1 MTVGGG
7 QHTGE
12 SQLYWVADNVIR
24 NDFPDVRTALRD
36 PDGLLA
42 IGGDLS
48 PDRLLDAYRHGIF
61 PWYSKGQPILWWSP
75 NPRYVIEPEDF
86 HISRSLRKVLRHRP
100 FHVTFN
106 RAFDQVVSG
115 CAAPRAVSPG
125 TWITEEMSRAYCR
138 LHELGHAL
146 SVESWQGD
154 RLAGGLF
161 GVVIG
166 HIFFGESMFS
176 RATDA
181 SKIALSHLVREAGNR
196 GFRLIDCQMHSRH
209 LQAMGAYPMPRDLFV
224 NFLKQYCP
232 LETPRDWPRESA
244 PPS

>member
-1 MTVGGG
+1 MTVVGR
-7 QHTGE
+7 QHSGE

-24 NDFPDVRTALRD
+24 SDFPDVRTALRD

-48 PDRLLDAYRHGIF
+48 PERLLDAYRRGIF

-75 NPRYVIEPEDF
+75 NPRYVIEPKDF
-86 HISRSLRKVLRHRP
+86 HVSRSLRKTLRRKP
-100 FHVTFN
+100 FRVTFN
-106 RAFDQVVSG
+106 RAFDQVVAG
-115 CAAPRAVSPG
+115 CAAPRAISPG
-125 TWITEEMSRAYCR
+125 TWITPEMNRAYCR

-146 SVESWQGD
+146 SVECWQGK
-154 RLAGGLF
+154 RVAGGLF

-166 HIFFGESMFS
+166 RIFFGESMFS
-176 RATDA
+176 RAADA
-181 SKIALSHLVREAGNR
+181 SKIALSHLVHEAAAR

-209 LQAMGAYPMPRDLFV
+209 LQRMGAYPMPRDLFT
-224 NFLKQYCP
+224 NILKQCCSV
-232 LETPRDWPRESA
+232 ESPRDWPVESP